1 MLGARPAMTAE
12 RIASA
17 LGARKGLPSDSNEAA
32 AFGHARGSRHRDDYM
47 EFSTISAGGERLH
60 VAPRTVRRWIV
71 AGDLAR
77 PIRES
82 AVFWSD
88 WCVRTPPLTR
98 RTGLPSA
105 FHRLTTGTL
114 QRA

>member
-1 MLGARPAMTAE
+1 M
-12 RIASA
+12 
-17 LGARKGLPSDSNEAA
+17 SDKKSVQIPKDNILISDKTGNGAA
-32 AFGHARGSRHRDDYM
+32 AQLA
-47 EFSTISAGGERLH
+47 EEELEQVVGGYIGETEKNL
-60 VAPRTVRRWIV
+60 T
-71 AGDLAR
+71 R